1 MLGGLRARVRGFPGP
16 NVQRNQPPQELRLT
30 DPAALL
36 VNNNKRVARA
46 REKIVRLESEAR

>member
-1 MLGGLRARVRGFPGP
+1 MLGGLRARVRAGP